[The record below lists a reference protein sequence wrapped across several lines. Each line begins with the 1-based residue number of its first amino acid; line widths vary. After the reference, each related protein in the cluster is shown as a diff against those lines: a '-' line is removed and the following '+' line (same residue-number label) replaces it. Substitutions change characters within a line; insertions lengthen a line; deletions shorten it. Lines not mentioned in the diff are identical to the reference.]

1 MMPIIKTQK
10 ILLRLKKAQIE
21 ANNGD
26 FLKSISLCK
35 KILDK
40 DKNNTNTLKLLITN
54 FIQLN
59 RFSEAEIALIKVLK
73 LVPESESYSL
83 IHLLGCNNISRH
95 NYNAALLVLED
106 LFNKTGD
113 SKVLLDIA
121 LSYFHLGNYE
131 AARDVYLKL
140 IELEPNN
147 HQAKFNL
154 YPILLHFKD
163 YKNAWVCFHSRLER
177 QEIKDQVHWFAPQ
190 WSGESLVGKNILI
203 YPEQGIGDNL
213 HYTACFAEAI
223 ADAKQSHIVCDNRLK
238 ALYQHNFPS
247 AVIHS
252 YDDVNQAQAIDA
264 ELDLQILVGSLPYL
278 YRDTAASFANQKSLT
293 IAQKVI
299 DETGYQLSNKKLRI
313 GISWFHGRIND
324 GNAHSMSLEMLL
336 PMLKIPGIEWVNLQ
350 FGEWHKEVKNMEEKH
365 NIPITHLESC
375 TAAGDF
381 NQYGSLIANL
391 DLVISA
397 SNAALMLAS
406 RLGVKTW
413 MFLPGKSRGMKI
425 NRNQDSLAI
434 KNQRVFYKELAKT
447 WEKVVLDFCSELE
460 AMPEL
465 SAQSELSE
473 QRELSAERNGHE

>member
-1 MMPIIKTQK
+1 MGSQK
-10 ILLRLKKAQIE
+10 SINKLNKASAEAKKE
-21 ANNGD
+21 NY
-26 FLKSISLCK
+26 LKSISLCK
-35 KILDK
+35 SVINKE
-40 DKNNTNTLKLLITN
+40 KNSSAAYKLLATN
-54 FIQLN
+54 LIKLN
-59 RFSEAEIALIKVLK
+59 RFSEVEITLKKVIKIVS
-73 LVPESESYSL
+73 EEESYPL
-83 IHLLGCNNISRH
+83 IHLLGCNYLSQGKH
-95 NYNAALLVLED
+95 NEALTLLES

-113 SKVLLDIA
+113 SKILLDIA
-121 LSYFHLGNYE
+121 LVYFNLGDYE
-131 AARDVYLKL
+131 NARDVYLKL

-154 YPILLHFKD
+154 YPILLHFQD
-163 YKNAWVCFHSRLER
+163 FKNAWVCFHSRLER
-177 QEIKDQVHWFAPQ
+177 QEIKDQVHWFAPK

-238 ALYQHNFPS
+238 TLYQHNFPS

-252 YDDVNQAQAIDA
+252 YDDVNQAQTIGA

-278 YRDTAASFANQKSLT
+278 YRDTPASFANQRSLT
-293 IAQKVI
+293 IAKEVI
-299 DETGYQLSNKKLRI
+299 EETGRQLSNNKLRI

-324 GNAHSMSLEMLL
+324 GNAHSMPLEVLL

-350 FGEWHKEVKNMEEKH
+350 FGEWQKEVKNIEEKYH
-365 NIPITHLESC
+365 IPITHLETC

-413 MFLPGKSRGMKI
+413 MFLPGKSKGIKM

-434 KNQRVFYKELAKT
+434 KNQRVFYKELAKS
-447 WEKVVLDFCSELE
+447 WEQVVEDFCSELK
-460 AMPEL
+460 ALPEV
-465 SAQSELSE
+465 SAQSELS
-473 QRELSAERNGHE
+473 